1 MIIYYI
7 ERRITTMEVRCD
19 EYCVYYVL
27 GHHKIVVNWYPNSL
41 KAQEARDIM
50 NALSTFKDYRVGQLI
65 RTNF

>member
-1 MIIYYI
+1 MKLQS
-7 ERRITTMEVRCD
+7 D

-27 GHHKIVVNWYPNSL
+27 GHHKIVVNWYPNIL
-41 KAQEARDIM
+41 KAKEARDIM